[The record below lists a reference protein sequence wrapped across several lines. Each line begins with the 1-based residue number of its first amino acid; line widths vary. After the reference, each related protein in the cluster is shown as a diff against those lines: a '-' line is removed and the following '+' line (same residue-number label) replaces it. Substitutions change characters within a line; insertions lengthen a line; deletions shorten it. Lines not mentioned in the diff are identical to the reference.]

1 MAPASWFDTIFKKPL
16 KVIRLMSQF
25 IPFLIFNRISVTKPV
40 VFRFFGQLR
49 TSPETST
56 LKIGAAGFCW
66 GGKHVANLCHD
77 YPSSRVTTSNG
88 QLKSLIDAGFTAHPS
103 MLKVP
108 DDIDNVRLPL
118 SIAVGE
124 TDMAMGADLIQK
136 SKVILEK
143 KKDGEVNIIP
153 GAVHGFAVRGL
164 LSDPKQKERADIAE
178 KQAIDWFTKFLA

>member
-1 MAPASWFDTIFKKPL
+1 
-16 KVIRLMSQF
+16 
-25 IPFLIFNRISVTKPV
+25 
-40 VFRFFGQLR
+40 
-49 TSPETST
+49 
-56 LKIGAAGFCW
+56 
-66 GGKHVANLCHD
+66 
-77 YPSSRVTTSNG
+77 
-88 QLKSLIDAGFTAHPS
+88 